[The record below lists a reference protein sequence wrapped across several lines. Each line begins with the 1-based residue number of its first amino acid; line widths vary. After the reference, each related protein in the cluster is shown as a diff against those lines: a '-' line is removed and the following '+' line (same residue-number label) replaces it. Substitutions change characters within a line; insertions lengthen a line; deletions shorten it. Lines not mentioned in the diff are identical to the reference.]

1 MSTPGRTLR
10 GKVAGQIATHGAG
23 LVDPLIRQAPEQFGV
38 QCKVTTN
45 KGERLWQR
53 NRRPQ
58 LKLLNPKDSED
69 ARDYEAESAFDTI
82 ARAEEHKAD
91 PKMMARVKKHAGRK
105 LKAMKG
111 LHEIMGV
118 QEDEATEKA
127 GSFYR

>member
-1 MSTPGRTLR
+1 MAKKSMSAIEAAEP
-10 GKVAGQIATHGAG
+10 K
-23 LVDPLIRQAPEQFGV
+23 
-38 QCKVTTN
+38 
-45 KGERLWQR
+45 
-53 NRRPQ
+53 
-58 LKLLNPKDSED
+58 KDSED

-118 QEDEATEKA
+118 QEDEATEKPVRSTDDLRA
-127 GSFYR
+127 KRNKKAMMGNMG